1 VQKVQLN
8 PSQAVAAVLMKQFSL
23 KAVTTAA
30 FPPHFPFPPRRFT
43 FPAPT
48 QVCGDSFSAFLVA
61 SARVCFK
68 KLKLR
73 VPGTKSR
80 PGAKEKELQLT
91 LALTFRNYPAHRM
104 PITTPLPRK
113 IPRNPRP
120 PENSPPLFSTT
131 CEFID
136 SDILLED
143 PGIRGPGNVC

>member
-104 PITTPLPRK
+104 PITTTPHSHGKSPAIHAPRK
-113 IPRNPRP
+113 THRP
-120 PENSPPLFSTT
+120 FSRLRAN
-131 CEFID
+131 
-136 SDILLED
+136 LL
-143 PGIRGPGNVC
+143 IAIFC